1 MNRKRR
7 LGTQQQRKTVSP
19 EKNALYI
26 RKLSDMVN
34 CRTVYT
40 VDGKYRAEFDR
51 FYRVLEEHFPLL
63 CAKAEKLTFGSGC
76 FVYVLR
82 G

>member
-26 RKLSDMVN
+26 RKLSAFTGFFAFAPASGHCGCSRN
-34 CRTVYT
+34 PAHRYS
-40 VDGKYRAEFDR
+40 
-51 FYRVLEEHFPLL
+51 RVLRT
-63 CAKAEKLTFGSGC
+63 AA
-76 FVYVLR
+76 
-82 G
+82 